1 MVTRAEALALIAR
14 QDASEI
20 WQAAPQFSAALR
32 TFRTV
37 NMGKKM
43 VRYPVM
49 AALPNASFVTGEDAG
64 DPDARKPVTT
74 QGWENRD
81 LVAEE
86 IAGIVLIPENV
97 IDDAEP
103 EFNLWAE
110 IRPRIVE
117 AVGVALDGAVFFG
130 TGTPASWTT
139 AGALGIVPQAVAAGN
154 VFVEGASGVDIAEDI
169 NQTIALV
176 EDDGYDAPDAY
187 ARRRLRAAL
196 RGLRDDNGQP
206 IIQSPTA
213 GSNVPTIYGANL
225 NWVTNGAWVDA
236 DAKLIVGD
244 PSYAILGLRQD
255 ITYKFL
261 TEASVT
267 VDVEGTPTL
276 ISLAENDLVGLRFK
290 MRVGFQ
296 TAQSPTKDG
305 GDDAFPFAVLQ
316 PEPS

>member
-1 MVTRAEALALIAR
+1 MVTRAEALSLIAR

-20 WQAAPQFSAALR
+20 WQSAPTFSAALR

-43 VRYPVM
+43 VRYPVL
-49 AALPNASFVTGEDAG
+49 AALPNAAFVTGED
-64 DPDARKPVTT
+64 PDDNTSRKPVTT
-74 QGWENRD
+74 QGWEDRN

-103 EFNLWAE
+103 EFDLWAE

-117 AVGVALDGAVFFG
+117 AVGVTLDAAVFFG
-130 TGTPASWTT
+130 VGTPASWTT
-139 AGALGIVPQAVAAGN
+139 EGALGIVPQAVAAGN
-154 VFVEGASGVDIAEDI
+154 VYVEGTSGVDIAEDI
-169 NQTIALV
+169 NQTLALV
-176 EDDGYDAPDAY
+176 EDDGYDATDAY
-187 ARRRLRAAL
+187 ARRRLRAQV

-206 IIQSPTA
+206 IIQRPTE
-213 GSNVPTIYGANL
+213 GSNVPSLYGADL
-225 NWVTNGAWVDA
+225 NWVNNGSWVDA

-261 TEASVT
+261 DQASVT
-267 VDVEGTPTL
+267 VTIAGTPTL
-276 ISLAENDLVGLRFK
+276 ISLAERDLVGLRFK
-290 MRVGFQ
+290 MRVAFQ